1 MHYRDRLQRKCSCG
15 DQSCSVKTSTTERL
29 LIQGSMDSANI
40 QKTWWL
46 YKLYIGDYIT
56 HLAPRGLTSLPW
68 WLLFCCSCWWKLQGG
83 CAYGNW
89 CDGCG
94 VNTDKFRSKFK
105 QGNPKTVTI
114 MTRAFADTSEGPHL
128 PKGFQARVRDKGR
141 IRTRRLQAHSPKPIR
156 SWCRLWIR
164 GVVRNLL
171 PRENLKK
178 MFLHQ
183 KQSLSFVFTGG
194 GCTPGDPETLDDIN
208 SFLLLLLKMW
218 QLGPWLSI
226 LYYVWCGGDPDA
238 VHRYR

>member
-1 MHYRDRLQRKCSCG
+1 M
-15 DQSCSVKTSTTERL
+15 TERL
-29 LIQGSMDSANI
+29 PIQGSMDSANI

-68 WLLFCCSCWWKLQGG
+68 WLLFCCFCWWKLQGG
-83 CAYGNW
+83 CAYGIW

-141 IRTRRLQAHSPKPIR
+141 IRTRWLQAHSPKPIR

-178 MFLHQ
+178 FSCI
-183 KQSLSFVFTGG
+183 KSKASLLCSQVGAVLQ
-194 GCTPGDPETLDDIN
+194 ETLKLWMTSIVSCYSSLKCDSWVHDCPFCTMSGVVGTQMQYTDTGKTGNGLHCDN
-208 SFLLLLLKMW
+208 SA
-218 QLGPWLSI
+218 GN
-226 LYYVWCGGDPDA
+226 
-238 VHRYR
+238 